1 LVKRLLKCFELPHGE
16 QLTGGHNGGEA
27 AAIDPALIAPAY
39 KEPDAAVLAE
49 AGALESPRPTTP
61 S

>member
-1 LVKRLLKCFELPHGE
+1 LKCFELPHGE